1 MKYAVSKGESE
12 ISELAGRIFDIKGR
26 GSAAASK
33 QAEAALL
40 KANPHLH
47 DLTKIKPGTLI
58 VIPEAAEN
66 PPVRGPQTTGAGGD
80 TMEQLKFALED
91 LAGAIERAA
100 KSDEESLAG
109 QTEAL
114 KDRELRDFAAQSP
127 EAKEQF
133 GKLSEALKNRSK
145 EIKANTAAQ
154 KDGLKQLVDSLDKL
168 PR

>member
-12 ISELAGRIFDIKGR
+12 ISELAGRLFDIKGR

-58 VIPEAAEN
+58 IIPETAEN

-80 TMEQLKFALED
+80 TMEQLKFVLED

-100 KSDEESLAG
+100 KSDEETVAG

-127 EAKEQF
+127 EAKEQL

-154 KDGLKQLVDSLDKL
+154 KDGLKQLVESLDKL

>member
-12 ISELAGRIFDIKGR
+12 ISELAGRLFDIKGR

-40 KANPHLH
+40 KANPHLQ
-47 DLTKIKPGTLI
+47 DLTKIKPGTLVI
-58 VIPEAAEN
+58 IPEAADI
-66 PPVRGPQTTGAGGD
+66 PPVRGPQTTGAGADMMG
-80 TMEQLKFALED
+80 QLKFALED

-145 EIKANTAAQ
+145 EIKVNTAAQ

-168 PR
+168 PL